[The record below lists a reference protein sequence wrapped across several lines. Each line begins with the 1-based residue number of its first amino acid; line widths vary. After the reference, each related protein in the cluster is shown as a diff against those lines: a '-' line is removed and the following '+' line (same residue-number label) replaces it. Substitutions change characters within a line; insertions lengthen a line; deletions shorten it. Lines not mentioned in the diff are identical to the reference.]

1 MNKRV
6 HVIGA
11 GLAGLSA
18 SLELAQR
25 GVRVVP
31 LGQLDGPPPGPVGQR
46 PVVPRQLAELGRPGL
61 AQQVLM
67 RLACSLKQSFGSCSG
82 NVARYRSASSGHCG
96 VSCRAWLSSAS

>member
-25 GVRVVP
+25 GVRVV
-31 LGQLDGPPPGPVGQR
+31 LSEMTGQAGCLLYTSD
-46 PVVPRQLAELGRPGL
+46 AADE
-61 AQQVLM
+61 
-67 RLACSLKQSFGSCSG
+67 
-82 NVARYRSASSGHCG
+82 
-96 VSCRAWLSSAS
+96 